1 MQSKRVMMMCVC
13 VYVSFQK
20 TTIYRLVIYLGF
32 RTPRAVGGF
41 LMVLA
46 GYVAINL
53 HKKHCQWVGEYSN
66 LHTCVIYDAI
76 HINIC
81 SYSLVLLQI

>member
-1 MQSKRVMMMCVC
+1 MFT
-13 VYVSFQK
+13 YF
-20 TTIYRLVIYLGF
+20 LVIYLGF

-53 HKKHCQWVGEYSN
+53 HKKHCQWVGEYFQP
-66 LHTCVIYDAI
+66 TYMC
-76 HINIC
+76 HI
-81 SYSLVLLQI
+81 